1 MTSGRV
7 LVTGGTGCVGRQVLP
22 LLVDRG
28 WEVHATSSKPAPPD
42 VTGVHWHTTNLLEA
56 GQPERVVAAVRP
68 DALLHLAWYIAPRHW
83 AEAPANLAWVTASL
97 DLARAFREAGGR
109 RLVGAGSG
117 LEYDWGYGYC
127 SELRTPCVPHTLYGT
142 SKHAL
147 RLLLE
152 AGSAGSGTSVAWGRI
167 FFLFGPHEHEDRLI
181 PYVIRAPLQGQRARC
196 SHGRQVRDYLFAG
209 DVASAL
215 VRLLER
221 DDVRGPINIASG
233 QAITLRALV
242 ERVGDLLGRSELID
256 FGAIPAAATDTP
268 LVVGDVTR
276 LGAELGWSPAGSL
289 DDGLRTTI
297 AWWAR
302 ELERRVGATR

>member
-1 MTSGRV
+1 VR
-7 LVTGGTGCVGRQVLP
+7 
-22 LLVDRG
+22 
-28 WEVHATSSKPAPPD
+28 
-42 VTGVHWHTTNLLEA
+42 WHTANLLEPGKPA
-56 GQPERVVAAVRP
+56 SVVDLVRP

-83 AEAPANLAWVTASL
+83 ADAPENIEWVTASL
-97 DLARAFREAGGR
+97 ELARAFREAGGR

-152 AGSAGSGTSVAWGRI
+152 AGSARSGTSVAWGRI
-167 FFLFGPHEHEDRLI
+167 FFLFGPHEHQDRLI
-181 PYVIRAPLQGQRARC
+181 AYVIRSLLQGERARC
-196 SHGRQVRDYLFAG
+196 SHGLQVRDYLFAG

-215 VRLLER
+215 AALVER

-233 QAITLRALV
+233 QPITLRALV
-242 ERVGDLLGRSELID
+242 QRVGDLLGRSDLID
-256 FGAIPAAATDTP
+256 FGAIPAAATDAP

-276 LGAELGWSPAGSL
+276 LGAELGWSPSGTL
-289 DDGLRTTI
+289 DDGLRKTI
-297 AWWAR
+297 EWWAR
-302 ELERRVGATR
+302 RLAQSAGATP